1 MLIVHVTIPG
11 CTFLGFVGPKCLDE
25 LSCSL
30 TCMCLFFWIGFH
42 HHTIESL
49 VRHSLAGRYPKL
61 KDVVLDEDNITL
73 ALNEEY
79 VTGTT
84 PLKQGD
90 VVALIPPISGG

>member
-1 MLIVHVTIPG
+1 LQSRSQLTTLTHFGSTHSSFLIVFLTVATHIP
-11 CTFLGFVGPKCLDE
+11 
-25 LSCSL
+25 
-30 TCMCLFFWIGFH
+30 I
-42 HHTIESL
+42 HTYISYIL
-49 VRHSLAGRYPKL
+49 YNLPYATGRLLLADRYPKL

-79 VTGTT
+79 VTGTK

>member
-1 MLIVHVTIPG
+1 MIGSAVMTCPTHSQGCVLPSAWIPLLTI
-11 CTFLGFVGPKCLDE
+11 K
-25 LSCSL
+25 SC
-30 TCMCLFFWIGFH
+30 
-42 HHTIESL
+42 
-49 VRHSLAGRYPKL
+49 RDSLAVRYPKL

-84 PLKQGD
+84 LLKQGD

>member
-1 MLIVHVTIPG
+1 MRIVRVVI
-11 CTFLGFVGPKCLDE
+11 CIVGSRAMK
-25 LSCSL
+25 LSYSL
-30 TCMCLFFWIGFH
+30 TRICNPLL
-42 HHTIESL
+42 TIKSL
-49 VRHSLAGRYPKL
+49 IRRSLAARYPKL